1 MDFPFSPNMITYNM
15 VHVIKIWWIIMEK
28 RIKNYLRYLEGI
40 RISELSEEE
49 LELLKGE
56 LLTQI
61 SFFSHERLIHL
72 LVTLFFALFTV
83 ISIVAFVFTSYPGM
97 GILALL
103 FLVLLVP
110 YIRHYYIL
118 ETSVQKMYGFYDR
131 ITLAL
136 SPDRENII
144 FICK

>member
-1 MDFPFSPNMITYNM
+1 
-15 VHVIKIWWIIMEK
+15 MEK
-28 RIKNYLRYLEGI
+28 RIKKYLIYLE
-40 RISELSEEE
+40 SVKLQELSEDE
-49 LELLKGE
+49 LKLLKNE

-118 ETSVQKMYGFYDR
+118 ENSVQKMYGFYDR

-144 FICK
+144 FIM

>member
-28 RIKNYLRYLEGI
+28 RIKNYLKYLEGI
-40 RISELSEEE
+40 RITELSEEE
-49 LELLKGE
+49 LKQLKSE

-97 GILALL
+97 GVLSIL
-103 FLVLLVP
+103 FLILLIP

-118 ETSVQKMYGFYDR
+118 ENSVQKMYGFYDR

-136 SPDRENII
+136 SPDNENII